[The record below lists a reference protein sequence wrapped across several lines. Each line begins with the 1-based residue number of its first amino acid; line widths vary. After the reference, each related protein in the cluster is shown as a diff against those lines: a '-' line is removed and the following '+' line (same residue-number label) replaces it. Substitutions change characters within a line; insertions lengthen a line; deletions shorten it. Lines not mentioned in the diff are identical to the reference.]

1 MNLKDIFIKYDL
13 DVIILIVSL
22 SAFLIVF
29 YLQKVTEIKY
39 FRLYRKK
46 INPDYPIFWYED
58 FRYLTAYQDRY
69 LKIFIGDFYYWKIF
83 FAKHKD
89 KALNAAAK
97 RTRFL
102 MILAVIVFFINFL
115 ILSLLNKFVYH

>member
-1 MNLKDIFIKYDL
+1 MNLKDILIKYDL

-29 YLQKVTEIKY
+29 YLQKATEIKY
-39 FRLYRKK
+39 LRLYRKK
-46 INPDYPIFWYED
+46 INPDYPIFWYEE
-58 FRYLTAYQDRY
+58 FRYFTAYQDRY
-69 LKIFIGDFYYWKIF
+69 LKIIIGDFYYWKII

-89 KALNAAAK
+89 KELNAAAK
-97 RTRFL
+97 RTRYL